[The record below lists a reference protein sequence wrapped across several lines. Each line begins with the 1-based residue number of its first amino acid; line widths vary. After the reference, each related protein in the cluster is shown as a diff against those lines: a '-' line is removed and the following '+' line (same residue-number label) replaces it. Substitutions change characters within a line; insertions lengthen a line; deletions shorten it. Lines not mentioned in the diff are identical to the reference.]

1 MAGPSVFRTLV
12 VMGAVL
18 WAAASVVEAV
28 PVGRILV
35 DGART
40 RSDVVLVLLD
50 TKPGR
55 EFDSAV

>member
-40 RSDVVLVLLD
+40 RSDVVLGLLD